1 MHTSVPSDAFRGAVG
16 EFATGVTV
24 VIVEHE
30 GRAGG
35 MTLNSFTSVALDP
48 PLVLISLAHG
58 TRTLDL
64 VESAQRFSVSV
75 LQRSQADL
83 AIEFSTAVA
92 EFPLQ
97 HTMRTYDGFVVV
109 KGAASTMHCEV
120 DQVARAGDHDIVI
133 GRVVGMTHPGG
144 EPLLFQK
151 GRFGGLVVDASA
163 PPGLGIAIDEEG
175 AGW

>member
-1 MHTSVPSDAFRGAVG
+1 VHTAVPSDAFRGAVG

-30 GRAGG
+30 GRSGG

-64 VESAQRFSVSV
+64 VQSSGRFSVSV
-75 LQRSQADL
+75 LQRDQRDL
-83 AIEFSTAVA
+83 AVEFSTAVA

-97 HTMRTYDGFVVV
+97 HTTRTYDGFVVV
-109 KGAASTMHCEV
+109 KGAASTMHCDVEHIT
-120 DQVARAGDHDIVI
+120 RAGDHDLVI

-151 GRFGGLVVDASA
+151 GRFGGMVVDAAA
-163 PPGLGIAIDEEG
+163 PAGVGIALDEEG

>member
-1 MHTSVPSDAFRGAVG
+1 VTGGVPSDAFRGAVG

-24 VIVEHE
+24 VIVEYE
-30 GRAGG
+30 GRHGG

-48 PLVLISLAHG
+48 PLVLVSLADG

-75 LQRSQADL
+75 LQRDQREL
-83 AIEFSTAVA
+83 AIEFATTAA
-92 EFPLQ
+92 EFPLR
-97 HTMRTYDGFVVV
+97 HTTRTYDDFVVV

-120 DQVARAGDHDIVI
+120 EQVVRTGDHDLVI
-133 GRVVGMTHPGG
+133 GRVVGITHGGG

-151 GRFGGLVVDASA
+151 GRFGGMVVDASA
-163 PPGLGIAIDEEG
+163 PAGLGIAIDEEG

>member
-1 MHTSVPSDAFRGAVG
+1 VHTSVPSDAFRSAVG

-30 GRAGG
+30 EHRGG
-35 MTLNSFTSVALDP
+35 MTLNSFTSVALEP

-75 LQRSQADL
+75 LQRDQREL
-83 AIEFSTAVA
+83 AIEFATAA
-92 EFPLQ
+92 AAFPMERA
-97 HTMRTYDGFVVV
+97 TRTYDGYVVV
-109 KGAASTMHCEV
+109 KGAASTMQCEV
-120 DQVARAGDHDIVI
+120 EQVVRAGDHDLVL
-133 GRVVGMTHPGG
+133 GRVVGMTHGGG

-151 GRFGGLVVDASA
+151 GRFGGMVIDAAA
-163 PPGLGIAIDEEG
+163 PPGIAIALDEEG

>member
-1 MHTSVPSDAFRGAVG
+1 
-16 EFATGVTV
+16 
-24 VIVEHE
+24 VIAEHE
-30 GRAGG
+30 GRCGG

-64 VESAQRFSVSV
+64 VATAGRFSVSV
-75 LQRSQADL
+75 LQRSQRDL
-83 AIEFSTAVA
+83 AVEFSTAVA
-92 EFPLQ
+92 AFPMQ
-97 HTMRTYDGFVVV
+97 HTVRTYDDFVVV
-109 KGAASTMHCEV
+109 KRAASTMHCEV
-120 DQVARAGDHDIVI
+120 DQVVRCGDHDIVI

-151 GRFGGLVVDASA
+151 GRFGGLAVDAAA
-163 PPGLGIAIDEEG
+163 PANVGIALDEEG

>member
-1 MHTSVPSDAFRGAVG
+1 VHTSVPSDAFRGAVG

-24 VIVEHE
+24 VIAEHE

-35 MTLNSFTSVALDP
+35 MTLNSFTSVALEP
-48 PLVLISLAHG
+48 PLVLVSLAHG

-75 LQRSQADL
+75 LQREQREL

-97 HTMRTYDGFVVV
+97 HTTRTYDGFVVV

-120 DQVARAGDHDIVI
+120 DQVVRAGDHDLVI
-133 GRVVGMTHPGG
+133 GRVVGITHPGG
-144 EPLLFQK
+144 DALLFQK
-151 GRFGGLVVDASA
+151 GRFGGMAIDAAA
-163 PPGLGIAIDEEG
+163 PPGMGIAIDEEG

>member
-1 MHTSVPSDAFRGAVG
+1 MTASVPSDAFRGAIG

-24 VIVEHE
+24 VIAEHG

-35 MTLNSFTSVALDP
+35 MTLSSFTSVSLDP
-48 PLVLISLAHG
+48 PQVLVSLAHG

-64 VESAQRFSVSV
+64 VATAQRYSVSV
-75 LQRSQADL
+75 LQRDQREL
-83 AIEFSTAVA
+83 AVDFSTAVV

-97 HTMRTYDGFVVV
+97 QTARTYDGFVVV
-109 KGAASTMHCEV
+109 KGAAATMHCEV
-120 DQVARAGDHDIVI
+120 EQVVRAGDHDLVI

-151 GRFGGLVVDASA
+151 GRFGGLVVDAAA
-163 PPGLGIAIDEEG
+163 PAGVGIALDEEG